1 MPYILAWL
9 LTKFYLF
16 YLLWFSLLLTYS
28 MSSFYSTDTN
38 DIYYRI
44 FLYLYYSFFNV
55 EDISWIL
62 PSIKSLY
69 LLSLSTNSWYLLVA
83 SYYWSFL
90 NSIISAYFFNLYYS
104 LTNFYTSCLMLYMS
118 NSHCSLYFSISSSY
132 LCFWW

>member
-69 LLSLSTNSWYLLVA
+69 LLSLSTNYWYLLIA

-90 NSIISAYFFNLYYS
+90 NSIISAYFFNLYYYP
-104 LTNFYTSCLMLYMS
+104 TNFYTSCFMHYMS
-118 NSHCSLYFSISSSY
+118 ISHWSLYFSIS
-132 LCFWW
+132 